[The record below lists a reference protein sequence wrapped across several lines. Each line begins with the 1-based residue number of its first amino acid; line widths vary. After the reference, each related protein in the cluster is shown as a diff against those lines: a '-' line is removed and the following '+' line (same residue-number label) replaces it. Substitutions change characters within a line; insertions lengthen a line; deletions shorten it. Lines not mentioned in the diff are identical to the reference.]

1 MLMYGA
7 SMVLARD
14 KADGSPYTPGSPETV
29 RELGASSAVPSSN
42 PNSRLGHR
50 SPHDKDG
57 TMERI
62 VVGIDVAKQRLDV
75 HSRPGG
81 EAFAVATDEAG
92 LTELVE
98 RLQRLGPTL
107 VVLEATGGYEVPVAA
122 ALGSAGLPVV
132 VVNPRQ
138 VRDYARATGQLAK
151 TDALDARIIALFG
164 AAVQP
169 AVRPLLDEQARIL
182 GELVARRRQLVEM
195 LAAESNRHRQVHE
208 RRVRERIAAHLAWLR
223 QALKELERDLHD
235 TIRTTPIW
243 RERENLL
250 TSVPGV
256 GDVTAYTLIADLPEL
271 GQLDRRRIAALVGV
285 APLNRDSG
293 TFRGRR
299 MISGGRAS
307 VRSVLYMAALT
318 AIRCNPVIAALY
330 QRLVAAGRPGKVALV
345 AAMRKLLVIL
355 NAILRDGR
363 PWQPA

>member
-1 MLMYGA
+1 MLMCGA
-7 SMVLARD
+7 SMVLTRD

-29 RELGASSAVPSSN
+29 REQGASSAVPSVN
-42 PNSRLGHR
+42 PNSRLGQR

-57 TMERI
+57 AMERI
-62 VVGIDVAKQRLDV
+62 VVGIDVAKQRVDV

-151 TDALDARIIALFG
+151 TDALDARSIALFA

-169 AVRPLLDEQARIL
+169 AVRPLRDEQARLL
-182 GELVARRRQLVEM
+182 GELVGRRRQLVEM
-195 LAAESNRHRQVHE
+195 LAAESNRHRQVHDHQ
-208 RRVRERIAAHLAWLR
+208 VRERIAAHLEWLR
-223 QALKELERDLHD
+223 QALQELERDLHA

-243 RERENLL
+243 REREHLL

-256 GDVTAYTLIADLPEL
+256 GDVTAYTLIAELPEL

-299 MISGGRAS
+299 MIGGGRAS
-307 VRSVLYMAALT
+307 VRNVLYMAALT
-318 AIRCNPVIAALY
+318 AVRCNPPVAATY
-330 QRLVAAGRPGKVALV
+330 QRLIAAGRPAKVALV
-345 AAMRKLLVIL
+345 AAMRKLLVML
-355 NAILRDGR
+355 NAIVRDGR
-363 PWQPA
+363 QWHPA